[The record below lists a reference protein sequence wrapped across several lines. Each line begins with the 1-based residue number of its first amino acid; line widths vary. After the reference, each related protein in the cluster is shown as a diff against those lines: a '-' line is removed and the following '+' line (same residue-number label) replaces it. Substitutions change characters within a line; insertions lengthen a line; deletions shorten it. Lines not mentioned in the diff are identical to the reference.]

1 MKGENF
7 AAEKNTKEKILQVLL
22 GKSRVYRLQRYQDP
36 EVLPH
41 RQRQNSSTADD
52 RGMRKTSE
60 KSDRGY
66 KKSPEYSASF
76 VRGKIGHENPQSMG
90 VSDN

>member
-1 MKGENF
+1 
-7 AAEKNTKEKILQVLL
+7 
-22 GKSRVYRLQRYQDP
+22 
-36 EVLPH
+36 
-41 RQRQNSSTADD
+41 
-52 RGMRKTSE
+52 MRKTSE